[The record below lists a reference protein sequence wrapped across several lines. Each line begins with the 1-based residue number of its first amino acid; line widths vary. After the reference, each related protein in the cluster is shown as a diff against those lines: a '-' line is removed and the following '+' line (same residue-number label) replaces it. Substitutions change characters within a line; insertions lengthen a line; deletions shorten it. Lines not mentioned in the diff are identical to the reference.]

1 MNQKS
6 DVPAFE
12 TPEGLRALLI
22 RLHETGE
29 GSWRHDPEA
38 HDLAR
43 FTARK
48 YGRLARKHGLD
59 PWEAVRIAFEA
70 MLQDSTRA
78 ARNPWAAI
86 TKIVKL
92 KCYYEER
99 AQGLLCSLDTAS
111 EKASTLHDAER
122 FADRDQAL
130 LDYHSELQ
138 VSPDD
143 EDEEEE
149 ELPGPVTVAIEDVVT
164 VFTLLGWPV
173 GVARDV
179 VEYVCQTLARMGN
192 RPSAIEEL
200 RRDDRA
206 RAMLDV
212 RRKTWNAA
220 IRVVLGT
227 PNPAYRATKVGRGLL
242 MRLVLGESLEDVFAD
257 DDIVRRLS
265 TTAPVAPT
273 APGGGGLP

>member
-12 TPEGLRALLI
+12 TPEGLRTLLV
-22 RLHETGE
+22 RLHEAGP
-29 GSWRHDPEA
+29 GSWRHDREA

-48 YGRLARKHGLD
+48 YGLLARKHGLD

-70 MLQDSTRA
+70 MLQESTRT
-78 ARNPWAAI
+78 ARNPWAAA

-92 KCYYEER
+92 RCYYEER
-99 AQGLLCSLDTAS
+99 AQWLLCSVDTAS
-111 EKASTLHDAER
+111 EEASTLHDAER

-130 LDYHSELQ
+130 LDYHESLQ
-138 VSPDD
+138 VTADV
-143 EDEEEE
+143 EDEA
-149 ELPGPVTVAIEDVVT
+149 ELPGPVTVAISNAVT

-173 GVARDV
+173 AVARDV
-179 VEYVCQTLARMGN
+179 VEYICQTLARMGN
-192 RPSAIEEL
+192 RPSAIEAL
-200 RRDDRA
+200 RRDNRA

-212 RRKTWNAA
+212 GRKPWNAA
-220 IRVVLGT
+220 IRVLLGT
-227 PNPAYRATKVGRGLL
+227 PNPAYGATKAGRGLL
-242 MRLVLGESLEDVFAD
+242 MRLVLGETLEDVFTD
-257 DDIVRRLS
+257 DDVVRKLAA
-265 TTAPVAPT
+265 TAPVAPT